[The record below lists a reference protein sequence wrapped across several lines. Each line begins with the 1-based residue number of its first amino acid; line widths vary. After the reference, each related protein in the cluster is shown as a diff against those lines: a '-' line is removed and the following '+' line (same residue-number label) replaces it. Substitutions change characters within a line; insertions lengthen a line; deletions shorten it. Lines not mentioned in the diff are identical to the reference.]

1 MQRFIHRPQSSPAS
15 HHRYSRSDLTRLIRY
30 GLTDREIATL
40 GAVMQTF
47 HCPDTCGRRRHC
59 LDILCL
65 AAQGGD
71 PLAVKLLTT
80 SHRDRMMDNA
90 ALAYGRALAG
100 AACPAQAEDDSDN
113 AAKGDISPRQAHG

>member
-1 MQRFIHRPQSSPAS
+1 MLGSTNRPLVSFDSQRG
-15 HHRYSRSDLTRLIRY
+15 YSRSDLNRLSRY
-30 GLTDREIATL
+30 GLNDQEITTL
-40 GAVMQTF
+40 AGVMKTF

-59 LDILCL
+59 LDALCL

-90 ALAYGRALAG
+90 ALAYGRVLG
-100 AACPAQAEDDSDN
+100 GEPCPQHAANLNGSVGTDEEPS
-113 AAKGDISPRQAHG
+113 RRAHG